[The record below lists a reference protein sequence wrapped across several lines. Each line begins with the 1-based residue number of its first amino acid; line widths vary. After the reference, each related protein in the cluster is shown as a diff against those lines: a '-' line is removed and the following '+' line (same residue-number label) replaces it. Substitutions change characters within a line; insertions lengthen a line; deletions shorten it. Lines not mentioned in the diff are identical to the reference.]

1 MSRHDDRVHVFKL
14 VFQTEFRGVE
24 DMKEGLADYMAE
36 NLSEGD
42 NAAFIEQEFLGIAE
56 KIHELDDIINK
67 MAIGWSVERMDK
79 VDLSILRLAVYEIRF
94 TDIPGKVAANE
105 AVILA
110 KEFSSDKAP
119 GFINGILGKVLK
131 D

>member
-56 KIHELDDIINK
+56 KIHELDDIIK
-67 MAIGWSVERMDK
+67 KK
-79 VDLSILRLAVYEIRF
+79 VMYFFLLVQSIFPLSI
-94 TDIPGKVAANE
+94 
-105 AVILA
+105 ILLLLY
-110 KEFSSDKAP
+110 
-119 GFINGILGKVLK
+119 IL
-131 D
+131 